1 MSSTWEQ
8 SEIFPLIAEIIT
20 SVCAKEAF
28 YITHREIGAALLRHP
43 VAQLIIGDARDRQ
56 REERSLEWVAHN
68 MVSWF
73 SQRITVRQSIWEKKF
88 ERKKID
94 GRWAYKAKDTTG
106 KE

>member
-20 SVCAKEAF
+20 GGCTKEKL
-28 YITHREIGAALLRHP
+28 YTTHRKIVAALLCHP
-43 VAQLIIGDARDRQ
+43 VARLIIDDARDRQ
-56 REERSLEWVAHN
+56 GEMRSREWVAHN

-88 ERKKID
+88 ERTRID

-106 KE
+106 KG